1 MKKKQSDFIKCS
13 LCSFWRT
20 IRIYDRYIYLTNPFR
35 ISQFQSGISNLH
47 DGCFLI
53 TIRNVEVYT
62 FIHVLLNIQV
72 TCFTI
77 FQDLLHHYSYQ
88 HYSYFEK
95 VYFHRCHVLHLK
107 YEEINLTLSIN
118 LYYLKGNGD
127 ITVILQ
133 CKNRSGG

>member
-72 TCFTI
+72 TFFRIYCIIIPISTI
-77 FQDLLHHYSYQ
+77 
-88 HYSYFEK
+88 
-95 VYFHRCHVLHLK
+95 V
-107 YEEINLTLSIN
+107 TLRRYIFIDVMC
-118 LYYLKGNGD
+118 Y
-127 ITVILQ
+127 I
-133 CKNRSGG
+133 